1 MWTTKGASRTK
12 RHLKLTLTPSLVQ
25 IQGLKILCQGFLSFS
40 FRMRAACIGG
50 LAAMEELQLRYGR
63 RFAPAIADEF
73 KRSYLIFR
81 ASLNALADHALSVRV
96 VRYHMRPKL
105 RTIQGTLQCSLHRGA
120 IQGTFMYT
128 TMRTWWD
135 WSKRSVKSATPSMF
149 PGWPC
154 RDTFCM
160 YVCCGPVRMQCCD
173 RRLAKR
179 TIEHRSL
186 HKMFACAWDRVLN
199 VFLATSIFLGG
210 FANPPAVW
218 LKCRVWQVQYIYI
231 RFQSRDQIE
240 LCQEHGAWFGNI
252 IGKIGS
258 VWISNIQHSS
268 WFVGSLH
275 RLCTFFGT
283 HSHVHCKFWTSL
295 VKIGS
300 SNAFGY
306 PTFELV
312 CWFFTS
318 FMYISWHA

>member
-1 MWTTKGASRTK
+1 MQRYILHVCMLWAGEDAMLWSPAGKKNHWAPVIAQDVCMCMGSRSQRFFGNFDFFGWLRQPAGRMAQVSSVAGA
-12 RHLKLTLTPSLVQ
+12 V
-25 IQGLKILCQGFLSFS
+25 
-40 FRMRAACIGG
+40 
-50 LAAMEELQLRYGR
+50 
-63 RFAPAIADEF
+63 
-73 KRSYLIFR
+73 
-81 ASLNALADHALSVRV
+81 
-96 VRYHMRPKL
+96 
-105 RTIQGTLQCSLHRGA
+105 
-120 IQGTFMYT
+120 
-128 TMRTWWD
+128 
-135 WSKRSVKSATPSMF
+135 
-149 PGWPC
+149 
-154 RDTFCM
+154 
-160 YVCCGPVRMQCCD
+160 
-173 RRLAKR
+173 
-179 TIEHRSL
+179 
-186 HKMFACAWDRVLN
+186 
-199 VFLATSIFLGG
+199 
-210 FANPPAVW
+210 
-218 LKCRVWQVQYIYI
+218 YIYI

-318 FMYISWHA
+318 FMYIFWHA